1 MGLVGRGNAGGRG
14 LKPHSDKTQ
23 VAIGVK
29 EEALVVFRVCGRL
42 VPYHLMVPED
52 RKVKL

>member
-1 MGLVGRGNAGGRG
+1 MGLVGRGNDGGRG

-23 VAIGVK
+23 VAIGEK
-29 EEALVVFRVCGRL
+29 EEALVVLWVCGRL
-42 VPYHLMVPED
+42 VPYHFMVPEG